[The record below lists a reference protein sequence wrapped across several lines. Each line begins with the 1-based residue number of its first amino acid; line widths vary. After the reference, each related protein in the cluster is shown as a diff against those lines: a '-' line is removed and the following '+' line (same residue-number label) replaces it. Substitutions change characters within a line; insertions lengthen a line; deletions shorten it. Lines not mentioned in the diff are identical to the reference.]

1 MRRNEMRPATRHL
14 LLVFVAPA
22 VFASAAAGAD
32 DDWLLCGPGFRL
44 PERPA
49 LEAVEPGAEPGTIHL
64 SADEVELVEE
74 GASKLTGNVVV
85 QRNSQQ
91 LRSDEVV
98 YDQSEEVIEARG
110 DVRFWDEGVFV
121 ASDSARAE
129 IGRDVVAFT
138 PESSFMIERAHAHG
152 DAAEIRAFGE
162 ERVVARDVSYTT
174 CNPGEAD
181 WRITAR
187 EIELDRVEDVGIAR
201 GAALEFMGARV
212 LHLPR
217 LSFPL
222 SSRRKSGF
230 LTPSFGTSSS
240 SGAEVAFPYYFNLAP
255 NRDATLTARAMSDRG
270 VQAQGELRFL
280 SRAWGSGRLAA
291 EHLSHDP
298 EFDGDRTALDLVH
311 RHRWTDRLSTDTR
324 FEWVSDKE
332 YLEDLGT
339 SLSQSSRSHLPRRI
353 DAAYRSDRWD
363 ALLRLQDFETVDRTI
378 GPEDRPYAQVP
389 RLVVRTNRPERNRAP
404 NLGLEAELTHFDQ
417 GGRTTGTRT
426 DLQSFVTFP
435 IHSAGA
441 FFRPKAALHVTGYH
455 LNRTDE
461 EAAAGLDDDPAR
473 VLPSV
478 SLDSGLFF
486 ERPVTLS
493 DRSLTHTIEP
503 RFHYLLVPHV
513 RQDDLPRFDTVRP
526 AFSFAQLFRENRFA
540 GRDRIGDANQMT
552 LALTSRLL
560 DERGRERA
568 RASVGQIRYLRDRR
582 VTLDAGD
589 APQTSRSSDLVA
601 ELEVRPARVWRL
613 GAGLQYDNGTDS
625 TGKSV
630 LNARYQ
636 PGPRSVVNLGY
647 RFVRDTGDPD
657 RTIEQADLSFAWPMG
672 ASWRAVGRW
681 SYALNDDQTRTL
693 EAFGGL
699 EYDSCCWG
707 FRTVVRRYRAGDFAG
722 GGEENYSNAVYF
734 QIELKG
740 LTGEGGSAEA
750 LATRGIPGYENEF

>member
-14 LLVFVAPA
+14 LLAFAVPP
-22 VFASAAAGAD
+22 VFAGAAAGAD
-32 DDWLLCGPGFRL
+32 DDWLLCGPGLRL

-49 LEAVEPGAEPGTIHL
+49 LEAAEPGTIHL
-64 SADEVELVEE
+64 TADEAELVEE
-74 GASKLTGNVVV
+74 GVSKLTGNVVV
-85 QRNSQQ
+85 QRDSQQ

-138 PESSFMIERAHAHG
+138 PESSFMVERAHAHG
-152 DAAEIRAFGE
+152 NAAEIRAFGE
-162 ERVVARDVSYTT
+162 ERVIASDVSYTT
-174 CNPGEAD
+174 CNPGEAG

-187 EIELDRVEDVGIAR
+187 EIEIDRVEDVGTAR
-201 GAALEFMGARV
+201 GAALEFMGSRV
-212 LHLPR
+212 LYLPR
-217 LSFPL
+217 ISFPL

-240 SGAEVAFPYYFNLAP
+240 SGAEVAVPYYFNLAP
-255 NRDATLTARAMSDRG
+255 NRDATLTARAMSNRG

-280 SRAWGSGRLAA
+280 SRAWGYGRLAA
-291 EHLSHDP
+291 EHLPHDS
-298 EFDGDRTALDLVH
+298 EFDGDRTALDLAH
-311 RHRWTDRLSTDTR
+311 RHRWTDRWSTDAR
-324 FEWVSDKE
+324 IEWVSDKE
-332 YLEDLGT
+332 YLEDLGA
-339 SLSQSSRSHLPRRI
+339 SLSQTSRSHLPRRF
-353 DAAYRSDRWD
+353 DAAYRGAGWD
-363 ALLRLQDFETVDRTI
+363 ALLRLQDFEMLDRTI
-378 GPEDRPYAQVP
+378 EPEDRPYAQLP
-389 RLVVRTNRPERNRAP
+389 RLVVRTNHPEKNRTP

-417 GGRTTGTRT
+417 DGRTTGTRT
-426 DLQSFVTFP
+426 DLQLFVTFP
-435 IHSAGA
+435 SYSAGT

-461 EAAAGLDDDPAR
+461 EEAAGLDDDPAR

-493 DRSLTHTIEP
+493 GRSLTHTIEP
-503 RFHYLLVPHV
+503 RFHYLLVPYE

-526 AFSFAQLFRENRFA
+526 AFGFAHLFRENRFA
-540 GRDRIGDANQMT
+540 GRDRLGDTEQAT
-552 LALTSRLL
+552 VALTSRLL

-568 RASVGQIRYLRDRR
+568 RASVGQIRYFRDRK

-601 ELEVRPARVWRL
+601 ELEVRPARVWQL
-613 GAGLQYDNGTDS
+613 GAGLQYDPGADRTE
-625 TGKSV
+625 KSV

-636 PGPRSVVNLGY
+636 PGPRSVVNVGY
-647 RFVRDTGDPD
+647 RFTRDTGVPD
-657 RTIEQADLSFAWPMG
+657 STIEQADLSFAWPMG

-681 SYALNDDQTRTL
+681 SYALNDDQARTL
-693 EAFGGL
+693 EASGGL

-707 FRTVVRRYRAGDFAG
+707 FRTVMRRYRVGDLA
-722 GGEENYSNAVYF
+722 GGEENYSNAIFF

-740 LTGEGGSAEA
+740 LTKARGSAEA
-750 LATRGIPGYENEF
+750 LAIRGIPGYENEF

>member
-14 LLVFVAPA
+14 LLAFAAPA

-44 PERPA
+44 PERPV
-49 LEAVEPGAEPGTIHL
+49 LEAVESGAEPGTIHL
-64 SADEVELVEE
+64 SADEAELVEE

-138 PESSFMIERAHAHG
+138 PESAFMIERAHAHG
-152 DAAEIRAFGE
+152 DAAELRAFGE
-162 ERVVARDVSYTT
+162 ERVVARDVTYTT

-187 EIELDRVEDVGIAR
+187 EIELDRVEDVGIAK

-212 LHLPR
+212 LYLPL

-311 RHRWTDRLSTDTR
+311 RHRWTDRLSTDAR

-353 DAAYRSDRWD
+353 DAAYRGDRWD
-363 ALLRLQDFETVDRTI
+363 TLLRLQDFETVDRTI

-389 RLVVRTNRPERNRAP
+389 RLVLRTNRPERNRAP

-417 GGRTTGTRT
+417 DGRTTGTRT

-441 FFRPKAALHVTGYH
+441 FFGPKAALHVTGYH
-455 LNRTDE
+455 LDRTDE
-461 EAAAGLDDDPAR
+461 EATAGLDDDPAR

-493 DRSLTHTIEP
+493 GRSLTHTIEP
-503 RFHYLLVPHV
+503 RFHYLLVPYV

-601 ELEVRPARVWRL
+601 ELEVRPARAWRL
-613 GAGLQYDNGTDS
+613 GAGLQYDNGADS

-722 GGEENYSNAVYF
+722 DGEENYSNAVYF
-734 QIELKG
+734 QLELKG
-740 LTGEGGSAEA
+740 LTGVGGSAEA

>member
-14 LLVFVAPA
+14 LLAFAAPA

-64 SADEVELVEE
+64 SADEAELVEE
-74 GASKLTGNVVV
+74 GASKLSGNVVV

-152 DAAEIRAFGE
+152 DAAELRAFGE
-162 ERVVARDVSYTT
+162 ERVVARDVTYTT

-212 LHLPR
+212 LYLPR
-217 LSFPL
+217 ISFPL

-311 RHRWTDRLSTDTR
+311 RHRWTDRLSTDAR

-353 DAAYRSDRWD
+353 DAAYRGDRWD

-378 GPEDRPYAQVP
+378 GPEDRPYAQIP

-417 GGRTTGTRT
+417 DGRTTGTRT

-435 IHSAGA
+435 IYSAGA

-493 DRSLTHTIEP
+493 GRSLTQTIEP
-503 RFHYLLVPHV
+503 RFHYLLVPYE

-568 RASVGQIRYLRDRR
+568 RASVGQIRYFRDRR

-601 ELEVRPARVWRL
+601 ELEVRPARAWRL
-613 GAGLQYDNGTDS
+613 GAGLQYDNGADS

-657 RTIEQADLSFAWPMG
+657 RTIEQADLSFAWPLG

-681 SYALNDDQTRTL
+681 SYALNDDQVRTL

-722 GGEENYSNAVYF
+722 DGEENYSNAVYF

-740 LTGEGGSAEA
+740 LTGVGGSAEA
-750 LATRGIPGYENEF
+750 LAVRGIPGYENEF